1 VVVAKGQEAV
11 VGVAAVVAELAPERQ
26 PVRDRPAA
34 LVLGQGQNDLVMMAE
49 IALVHRTRAAAAEV
63 PLL

>member
-1 VVVAKGQEAV
+1 MV
-11 VGVAAVVAELAPERQ
+11 VGVAAVVVVLALEPQ

-34 LVLGQGQNDLVMMAE
+34 LVLGQGQNNMVMMAE
-49 IALVHRTRAAAAEV
+49 IALVHRTRAVAAEV